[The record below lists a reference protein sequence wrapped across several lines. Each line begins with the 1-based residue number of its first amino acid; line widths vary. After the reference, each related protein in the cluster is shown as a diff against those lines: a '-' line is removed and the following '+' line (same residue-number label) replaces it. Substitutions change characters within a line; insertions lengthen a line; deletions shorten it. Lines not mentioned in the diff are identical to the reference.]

1 MKHIFINDFLE
12 QYFVYEEDTLVKKDG
27 YTDPEFIKEYSDF
40 DLCLISNNSNLLSQY
55 DELVLKDWQDRF
67 LKSIGK
73 STKSKLW
80 FMGKNL
86 QFHLLEPLQN
96 LSADMIADSIPHIC
110 IGGGFDGCDL
120 QLSIGDF
127 CLRVIELYKPRVNES
142 QTNNIDKDLLAL
154 KNSVATLNE
163 GIDEI
168 KQLLKSNNDSE
179 LDEINRSLKEELT
192 AYRADFYLK
201 SVQRLGLDALLEIMD
216 RLCTRLYNS
225 SNSSDE
231 IKEVLNYVINLIERT
246 LRSKFHVRCV
256 SSESG
261 TQFNSE
267 TMIAYPDDSISTEDT
282 SLIGCVAQSISP
294 AIYWTIPRVN
304 SCEMEFLYK
313 EENVVLYQE

>member
-12 QYFVYEEDTLVKKDG
+12 QYFVYEEDALVKKDE
-27 YTDPEFIKEYSDF
+27 YTNPEFIKEYSDF

-55 DELVLKDWQDRF
+55 DELVLKDWQDRL

-96 LSADMIADSIPHIC
+96 PSADMNADNIPQIC

-120 QLSIGDF
+120 QISIEDF
-127 CLRVIELYKPRVNES
+127 CLRVIELYKPRVNEEP
-142 QTNNIDKDLLAL
+142 TNNIDKDLLDL
-154 KNSVATLNE
+154 KDSVATLNE
-163 GIDEI
+163 GVDEI
-168 KQLLKSNNDSE
+168 KQLLKSSNDRES
-179 LDEINRSLKEELT
+179 DEINRSLKEELT

-231 IKEVLNYVINLIERT
+231 TKEVLKYAINLIERT
-246 LRSKFHVRCV
+246 LRSKFHIRCV

-261 TQFNSE
+261 SQFDSE

-282 SLIGCVAQSISP
+282 ALFGCVAQSISP

-304 SCEMEFLYK
+304 SDEKEFLYK
-313 EENVVLYQE
+313 EESVVLYQE